1 MSQVQSQ
8 LPFANF
14 FPSSVFQDFNNSLIP
29 AQNTIFK
36 NFEAARLLKDN
47 SLEFSVFKISKKKIS
62 KNVKNELK
70 KFINIENVF

>member
-14 FPSSVFQDFNNSLIP
+14 FPSSVFQDFNNSLIS

-36 NFEAARLLKDN
+36 NFEAARLMKDN
-47 SLEFSVFKISKKKIS
+47 LSGIFSLQNLQKENFK
-62 KNVKNELK
+62 EC
-70 KFINIENVF
+70 